1 MTVEDIN
8 SILDECKSKGY
19 LPTKADI
26 AFHILYGI
34 VGTEAAGFLL
44 YKAPLSN
51 PEKYLKSPKTKLI
64 RQRLIGL
71 GVDLDGT
78 AGKKSDDFSKENLAK
93 ALTKDQ
99 NKEEMLLLI
108 EKVRGAAKKNLVDM
122 EYALTYEKDIRTKL
136 QDKFDM
142 EKSDDERRII
152 VVPQKHDKV
161 CPYTHKE
168 CTDMPTKEVCMQYY
182 NLVEK
187 EGGNG

>member
-8 SILDECKSKGY
+8 SILDECKAKGY
-19 LPTKADI
+19 LPTKLDI
-26 AFHILYGI
+26 AFHIMYGI

-51 PEKYLKSPKTKLI
+51 PEKYLKSPKSKLI
-64 RQRLIGL
+64 RQRLVGL

-78 AGKKSDDFSKENLAK
+78 AGRKADDFSKETMAK

-99 NKEEMLLLI
+99 NKEEMLMLI
-108 EKVRGAAKKNLVDM
+108 EKVRNAAKKNLVDM

-161 CPYTHKE
+161 CPYTRRE
-168 CTDMPTKEVCMQYY
+168 CTDMPTKEACMQYY